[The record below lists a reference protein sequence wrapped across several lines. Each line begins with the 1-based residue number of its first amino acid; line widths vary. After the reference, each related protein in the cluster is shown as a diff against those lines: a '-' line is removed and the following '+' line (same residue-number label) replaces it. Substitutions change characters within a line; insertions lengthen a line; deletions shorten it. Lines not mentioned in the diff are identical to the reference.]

1 MSLVIAIN
9 VFLRFFT
16 CHYNWLSF
24 FQNVSIA
31 VVGKDQPFKVYEDA
45 AVDPYLELIAG
56 EERRGGAAAT
66 AEGEGQGQGQDEGS
80 MDTD

>member
-1 MSLVIAIN
+1 MFFLD
-9 VFLRFFT
+9 FLRVIIIGFP
-16 CHYNWLSF
+16 F